1 MPYASPRVLLQ
12 SFSFHIFLSFLFVHF
27 LASLLFF
34 SVLCLSHLL
43 LFPTPLLFLSRRLK
57 GPSAQKRLGLVLPRP
72 GATVWGGGGAGGEG
86 GEESALCLEDGRMV
100 MCLNVGRR
108 GPPIDRIRTRLAV
121 LENYASLSQEV
132 RLESQVTH

>member
-1 MPYASPRVLLQ
+1 MPYASPCVLLQ
-12 SFSFHIFLSFLFVHF
+12 SVSFHIFLSFLFVHF

-57 GPSAQKRLGLVLPRP
+57 GPSAQKRLGLVLPGP
-72 GATVWGGGGAGGEG
+72 GATVWGGGGAQ
-86 GEESALCLEDGRMV
+86 EERRALSVWRMV

>member
-1 MPYASPRVLLQ
+1 MHLLHVLLQ
-12 SFSFHIFLSFLFVHF
+12 SVPFHIFLSFFVCVRAF
-27 LASLLFF
+27 SRLSPVF

-57 GPSAQKRLGLVLPRP
+57 GPRAQKRLGLVLPRP
-72 GATVWGGGGAGGEG
+72 GATVWGGDATG
-86 GEESALCLEDGRMV
+86 GEERALCLEAGRMV

-121 LENYASLSQEV
+121 LENYGSLSQEV
-132 RLESQVTH
+132 RLKSQVTH